1 MTNYE
6 MVQKAAEELFK
17 AKTPEQV
24 ETFTRFIAFLI
35 MG

>member
-6 MVQKAAEELFK
+6 MVQQAAKEIFK
-17 AKTPEQV
+17 IETPEQV
-24 ETFTRFIAFLI
+24 ELYTKFITFLI